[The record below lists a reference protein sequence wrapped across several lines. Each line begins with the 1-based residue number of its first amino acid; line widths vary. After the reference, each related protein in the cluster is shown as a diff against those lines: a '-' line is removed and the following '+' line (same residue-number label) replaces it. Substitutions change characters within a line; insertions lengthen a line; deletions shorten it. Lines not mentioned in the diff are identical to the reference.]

1 MKASSGSMPWP
12 PAEAPLDVELTRAF
26 TSCLPGGRIA
36 GPLRAYRSLTST
48 QTVARAWS
56 AEGAPEGAVVLADH
70 QTEGR
75 GRQGR
80 RWTAPPGTA
89 LLFSVIL
96 HPALPLAR
104 WPEIPL
110 AAGCAVAEGLEAVA
124 PVSAKLKWPNDVLVD
139 GSKLAGILAEGA
151 AGDRAARRPR
161 RWRERV
167 PARRG
172 LAHRPCRPG
181 AVPGRPWPDRL
192 ARGAPD
198 GHPRPTGR
206 LVRRAPRRASSP
218 CGTPGGSAVCSGSAC
233 PLAEGEGTSVDLG
246 PGGELVVQ
254 RADGRHER
262 LVAPADDRHDRARA
276 RVP

>member
-1 MKASSGSMPWP
+1 MPWP
-12 PAEAPLDVELTRAF
+12 PAEAPLDVELTRTFA
-26 TSCLPGGRIA
+26 SCLPGGRIA

-56 AEGAPEGAVVLADH
+56 AEGEPEGAVVLADH

-75 GRQGR
+75 GRRGR

-124 PVSAKLKWPNDVLVD
+124 PVSAQLKWPNDVLVD

-151 AGDRAARRPR
+151 AGIAPHVVLGVGVNVSQRDADWPTDLAGRARSLAGLGLTVSREELLTAILTRLDVWYGVLHDGFEPVR
-161 RWRERV
+161 DAWRQRGLLGLRV
-167 PARRG
+167 P
-172 LAHRPCRPG
+172 LA
-181 AVPGRPWPDRL
+181 D
-192 ARGAPD
+192 
-198 GHPRPTGR
+198 
-206 LVRRAPRRASSP
+206 
-218 CGTPGGSAVCSGSAC
+218 
-233 PLAEGEGTSVDLG
+233 GEGTSVDLG

-262 LVAPADDRHDRARA
+262 LVVPANDRQDRARA
-276 RVP
+276 RVS

>member
-1 MKASSGSMPWP
+1 MPWP
-12 PAEAPLDVELTRAF
+12 PAEAPLDVELTRTFA
-26 TSCLPGGRIA
+26 SCLPGGRIA

-56 AEGAPEGAVVLADH
+56 AEGEPEGAVVLADH

-75 GRQGR
+75 GRRGR

-124 PVSAKLKWPNDVLVD
+124 PVSAQLKWPNDVLVD

-151 AGDRAARRPR
+151 AGIAPHVVLGVGVNVSQRDADWPTDLAGRARSLAGLGLTVSREELLTAILTRLDVWYGVLHDGFEPVR
-161 RWRERV
+161 DAWRQRGLLGLRV
-167 PARRG
+167 P
-172 LAHRPCRPG
+172 LA
-181 AVPGRPWPDRL
+181 D
-192 ARGAPD
+192 
-198 GHPRPTGR
+198 
-206 LVRRAPRRASSP
+206 
-218 CGTPGGSAVCSGSAC
+218 
-233 PLAEGEGTSVDLG
+233 GEGTSVDLG

-262 LVAPADDRHDRARA
+262 LVAPAGDRHDRARA
-276 RVP
+276 RVS